1 MRLGSHIFL
10 ALIAPI
16 WVQVLLFEDA
26 MSKKVN
32 KVQFT
37 KIGVVSG
44 LSVVVLVGCQTT
56 TAQRS
61 IEKQVDDNRYQFIKN
76 PKTVEQVFG
85 DMTCNEFMQ
94 IDKGQKV
101 ERFGDL
107 NSTGLLIKQR
117 DAAYI
122 SNSILAVIHW
132 DKRRFNHPY
141 GKTLSAETTRECLK
155 KGNESLVHQV
165 ISESKFLT
173 PDVTTDHGDYKV
185 ASTNDVLY
193 AVYTGS
199 KERNAV
205 LQVVPRQASRNKGYS
220 VKINSFYIHTD
231 IKCEDMNYYNVLPTI
246 NNKKYYVQNTCGENK
261 RMRTFIRYTT
271 GDKSAFNLH
280 EVISKTNDEI
290 VVDYDGMKTYR
301 FSSKG
306 YTAALNQGRE
316 LNQVFPFGSE
326 DEWFNYKMKQS
337 ALLNK

>member
-1 MRLGSHIFL
+1 MF
-10 ALIAPI
+10 
-16 WVQVLLFEDA
+16 LFEVF
-26 MSKKVN
+26 MNNEVK
-32 KVQFT
+32 KVQFVKT
-37 KIGVVSG
+37 GVVSA
-44 LSVVVLVGCQTT
+44 LSVVVLAGCQTT
-56 TAQRS
+56 TVQRS
-61 IEKQVDDNRYQFIKN
+61 VEKQIEDNRYQFVKN
-76 PKTVEQVFG
+76 PKTVEEVFG

-117 DAAYI
+117 NAAYI
-122 SNSILAVIHW
+122 TNSMLAAIHW

-141 GKTLSAETTRECLK
+141 GNTLSAETTRECLK
-155 KGNESLVHQV
+155 KGSESFVHQV

-173 PDVTTDHGDYKV
+173 PDVMTDHGDYKV

-205 LQVVPRQASRNKGYS
+205 LQVIPSAIPKKGSREYRNRDKMA
-220 VKINSFYIHTD
+220 KINSFYIHTD
-231 IKCEDMNYYNVLPTI
+231 IKCEDMNYYNVFPSI

-261 RMRTFIRYTT
+261 RMRTFIRYNT
-271 GDKSAFNLH
+271 GDKSALNLH
-280 EVISKTNDEI
+280 ELISKTNDDI
-290 VVDYDGMKTYR
+290 VIDYDGMKTYR

-306 YTAALNQGRE
+306 YTAALNHGRK
-316 LNQVFPFGSE
+316 LNQVFQFGYE
-326 DEWFNYKMKQS
+326 DEWFNYKVKQS

>member
-1 MRLGSHIFL
+1 MRNKYLIRL
-10 ALIAPI
+10 ASLSA
-16 WVQVLLFEDA
+16 
-26 MSKKVN
+26 
-32 KVQFT
+32 
-37 KIGVVSG
+37 VVA
-44 LSVVVLVGCQTT
+44 SVMVVTGCQTNST
-56 TAQRS
+56 QRS
-61 IEKQVDDNRYQFIKN
+61 VDKQIDDNLYQFVNN

-85 DMTCNEFMQ
+85 DMTCNEFMH
-94 IDKGQKV
+94 IDKGQRV
-101 ERFGDL
+101 DRFGRL
-107 NSTGLLIKQR
+107 NSTDLLLKQR

-122 SNSILAVIHW
+122 TNSILAAIHW

-141 GKTLSAETTRECLK
+141 GNTLSAETTRECLK
-155 KGNESLVHQV
+155 KGSESLVHQV

-173 PDVTTDHGDYKV
+173 PDVMTDHGDYKV

-199 KERNAV
+199 KDRNAV
-205 LQVVPRQASRNKGYS
+205 LQVVPRQASRNKGDS

-231 IKCEDMNYYNVLPTI
+231 IKCEDMNYYNVLPAI

-261 RMRTFIRYTT
+261 RMRTFIRYNI
-271 GDKSAFNLH
+271 GDKSALNLH
-280 EVISKTNDEI
+280 ELISKTNDDI

-306 YTAALNQGRE
+306 YTAALTQGRE
-316 LNQVFPFGSE
+316 LNQVFQFGSE